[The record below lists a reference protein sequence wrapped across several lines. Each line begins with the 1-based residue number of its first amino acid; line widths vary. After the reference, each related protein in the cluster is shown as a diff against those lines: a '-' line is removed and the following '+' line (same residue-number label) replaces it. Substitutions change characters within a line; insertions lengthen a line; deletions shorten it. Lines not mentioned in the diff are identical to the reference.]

1 MEIKKFDLFQLQS
14 ESSIKPFQCQDDDL
28 NAFLKDDAKHYL
40 SELMA
45 VTYLLEDTYKEKT
58 VAYFSLLNDK
68 IVFDPKQRSF
78 WNRLSRRISNAKRR
92 KTYPSV
98 KIGRLAI
105 SEDYAGHGIGRDI
118 IRLIKY
124 MFTHGNRTGCRFVT
138 VDAYSNA
145 VGFYKKCGFE
155 FISSEDSNDDTR
167 LMYYDLK
174 SFLDSSA
181 L

>member
-1 MEIKKFDLFQLQS
+1 MEIEEFDFHPLSIES
-14 ESSIKPFQCQDDDL
+14 EIKPFHSKDDDL
-28 NAFLKDDAKHYL
+28 NAFLKDDAKIYL

-45 VTYLLEDTYKEKT
+45 VTYLLEDNSNEKT

-68 IVFDPKQRSF
+68 IVFDPEQRSI
-78 WNRLSRRISNAKRR
+78 WNRLSRRIANPKRR

-105 SEDYAGHGIGRDI
+105 SENYSRNGLGREI

-124 MFTHGNRTGCRFVT
+124 MFTHGNKTGCRFLT
-138 VDAYSNA
+138 VDAYNDA
-145 VGFYKKCGFE
+145 VGFYKKCGFD
-155 FISSEDSNDDTR
+155 FISEDDMHDQTR

-174 SFLDSSA
+174 SFLQ
-181 L
+181 

>member
-1 MEIKKFDLFQLQS
+1 MGIEDFDFHPLRAES
-14 ESSIKPFQCQDDDL
+14 EIKPFCCKDDDL
-28 NAFLKDDAKHYL
+28 NAFLQDDAKKYL
-40 SELMA
+40 SDLMA
-45 VTYLLEDTYKEKT
+45 VTYLLEDEAGGKT

-68 IVFDPKQRSF
+68 IVFDPEQRSI
-78 WNRLSRRISNAKRR
+78 WNRLSRRIANAKRR

-105 SEDYAGHGIGRDI
+105 SQEYSGLGVGRDI

-138 VDAYSNA
+138 VDAYRDA
-145 VGFYKKCGFE
+145 VGFYQKCGFD
-155 FISSEDSNDDTR
+155 FISEDDRNDQTR

-174 SFLDSSA
+174 SFLQ
-181 L
+181 